1 MRKGVIFDV
10 DETLLDSMSIWEDA
24 GARYLKSLG
33 AEPEENLGKILY
45 PMTIEEAAAYLKKQY
60 HLEWEASRIVQGIL
74 DTVKEY
80 YYREAPLKPRV
91 KEALQKLQKKGVGIT
106 AATSGNREH
115 IEAAFQRLGIAGYFQ
130 KIFTS
135 SEVGVGKSNPL
146 IYQEAA
152 KFLGTEL
159 EETYVFEDVL
169 YAIQTAKKAGFH
181 TVGIYDQYSARDTE
195 KIKLEAEF
203 YLESMEHAS
212 EILENL

>member
-10 DETLLDSMSIWEDA
+10 DGTLLDSMSIWEDA

-45 PMTIEEAAAYLKKQY
+45 PMTIEEAA
-60 HLEWEASRIVQGIL
+60 
-74 DTVKEY
+74 
-80 YYREAPLKPRV
+80 
-91 KEALQKLQKKGVGIT
+91 
-106 AATSGNREH
+106 TSGNREH
-115 IEAAFQRLGIAGYFQ
+115 IEAAFQRLGIGGYFQ

-181 TVGIYDQYSARDTE
+181 PVGIYDQYSARDTE
-195 KIKLEAEF
+195 KIKQEAEF

>member
-1 MRKGVIFDV
+1 MK
-10 DETLLDSMSIWEDA
+10 A
-24 GARYLKSLG
+24 
-33 AEPEENLGKILY
+33 
-45 PMTIEEAAAYLKKQY
+45 
-60 HLEWEASRIVQGIL
+60 
-74 DTVKEY
+74 Y
-80 YYREAPLKPRV
+80 YYREAPLKPGV

-115 IEAAFQRLGIAGYFQ
+115 IETAFQRLGIGGYFQ

-169 YAIQTAKKAGFH
+169 YAIETAKKQDF
-181 TVGIYDQYSARDTE
+181 IP
-195 KIKLEAEF
+195 
-203 YLESMEHAS
+203 
-212 EILENL
+212 

>member
-1 MRKGVIFDV
+1 MKVIKKIVPTLVAIMITISLAACNTNNTDTSKKTANETAQDNLFPKFTGTDFNNNTV
-10 DETLLDSMSIWEDA
+10 DNTLFNKNEVTLLNFWFNGCSACVNEMPALED
-24 GARYLKSLG
+24 LNK
-33 AEPEENLGKILY
+33 
-45 PMTIEEAAAYLKKQY
+45 
-60 HLEWEASRIVQGIL
+60 
-74 DTVKEY
+74 
-80 YYREAPLKPRV
+80 
-91 KEALQKLQKKGVGIT
+91 KLQKKGVGIT

-115 IEAAFQRLGIAGYFQ
+115 IETAFQRLGIGGYFQ

-146 IYQEAA
+146 IYQEVA

-169 YAIQTAKKAGFH
+169 YAIETAKKAGFH

-195 KIKLEAEF
+195 KIKQEAEF